1 MIDAEFLCTLHARGC
16 IPYSVLM
23 ARSARL
29 ALVALSAL
37 IPATAHATV
46 YVDDPLTSDNHPGR
60 GYKGGTFSTD
70 GWTTTSSPTASDQ
83 DAVWYEI
90 ADALTHGSV
99 QVTVTG
105 LQVGTT
111 LAGSDHDL
119 LVLYQA
125 PTGYPEP
132 VVYSPYFRDNDFK
145 TFIRIFGTLE
155 VDRPG
160 AVKLELAF
168 CPRGEPWF
176 HSFPCEAGCDQGGIA
191 YAGNGKDVGWDAAT
205 PYTLRLEW
213 GAGAMSFFRNGA
225 KLGEVP
231 FSGFWAPQP
240 LRVRIG
246 TPRNDGIY
254 PGEVY
259 MPPGLTFKN
268 MLIEG
273 TAGARTPACGA
284 PVEDAGA
291 GGSGGSPTSDGGV
304 NTTEYSV
311 IQDVT
316 AAAWEPGVF
325 PDVNDLNVSG
335 GSASELGIAYLRFP
349 PVTGSVE
356 KAILRLRAHSFSS
369 AAGGSGIVCRVDD
382 DTWQETTM
390 TWATRP
396 SYSTQCAG
404 TSKSIKPDTDV
415 EWDVTPL
422 ITSGGNVN
430 LAIVSEDLDGSHMLS
445 KEGAAGAPTGPT
457 LIVVASSSSG
467 TGGTGGAGGS
477 AGSANVGGTGWED
490 AGPLGGAAGKP
501 AAGGSKDEATSGC
514 GCRTP
519 TARTGS
525 ALSALLFGLGLLVAR
540 RRRSRARSAARD

>member
-1 MIDAEFLCTLHARGC
+1 MRG
-16 IPYSVLM
+16 
-23 ARSARL
+23 SARL
-29 ALVALSAL
+29 ALVALSTL
-37 IPATAHATV
+37 IPATAHAAV
-46 YVDDPLTSDNHPGR
+46 YVDDPLTSDSHPGR
-60 GYKGGTFSTD
+60 GYKGGTFSSE
-70 GWTTTSSPTASDQ
+70 GWTTTNSPFASDQ

-90 ADALTHGSV
+90 ADALPNGSV
-99 QVTVTG
+99 EVTITG
-105 LQVGTT
+105 LAVGTT

-132 VVYSPYFRDNDFK
+132 VIYSPYFRDNDFK

-160 AVKLELAF
+160 ATKLELAF
-168 CPRGEPWF
+168 CPRGDPWF
-176 HSFPCEAGCDQGGIA
+176 HSFPCEPSCDQGGIA
-191 YAGNGKDVGWDAAT
+191 YAGNGKDIGWDAAT
-205 PYTLRLEW
+205 AYTLRLEW
-213 GAGAMSFFRNGA
+213 GAGGMSMFRNGA

-231 FSGFWAPQP
+231 FTGFWAPQP

-254 PGEVY
+254 PGDVY

-268 MLIEG
+268 LRIEG

-291 GGSGGSPTSDGGV
+291 GGSGGSSPADGGTS
-304 NTTEYSV
+304 TTPYAV

-325 PDVNDLNVSG
+325 PDVDDLNVSG
-335 GSASELGIAYLRFP
+335 GSPNELGVAYLRFP
-349 PVTGSVE
+349 PISGTVE
-356 KAILRLRAHSFSS
+356 KAILRLRAHAFPS
-369 AAGGSGIVCRVDD
+369 AAGGSGVVCRVDD
-382 DTWQETTM
+382 DSWQETTM

-396 SYSTQCAG
+396 AISTQCAG
-404 TSKSIKPDTDV
+404 TSKSIEPGSDV

-430 LAIVSEDLDGSHMLS
+430 LAIVSEDVDGAHMLS
-445 KEGAAGAPTGPT
+445 KEGAAGAATAPT
-457 LIVVASSSSG
+457 LIVTASSSSG
-467 TGGTGGAGGS
+467 TGGSGASASGGS
-477 AGSANVGGTGWED
+477 GWSDGGVVGGSSGNPATANGED
-490 AGPLGGAAGKP
+490 D
-501 AAGGSKDEATSGC
+501 SSC

-519 TARTGS
+519 ARGTGS
-525 ALSALLFGLGLLVAR
+525 ALSALLLLGLGVSIAR
-540 RRRSRARSAARD
+540 RRRR